1 MSAISRYLEIE
12 TLEPAVNNN
21 FQQHVKVRGHKDLVE
36 NFEKKYNEKGFSCSY
51 FRIERHD
58 VVEVTVNPGIS
69 IYTTVGGVQL
79 LKMQIIFI
87 LEGEGFKV
95 NSMVFNQWNGT
106 EKIMMYKE
114 QEAPGQLSEAVKE
127 G

>member
-12 TLEPAVNNN
+12 TLEPAANNN

-36 NFEKKYNEKGFSCSY
+36 NFEKKCNENGFSCS
-51 FRIERHD
+51 RIERRHA
-58 VVEVTVNPGIS
+58 VEVTVNSGGS
-69 IYTTVGGVQL
+69 FYTTVFGVQL
-79 LKMQIIFI
+79 LKMQSIFI

-114 QEAPGQLSEAVKE
+114 QEAPGQLSGVVKK